1 MTITSEMMTYIRPI
15 NVSKDAEKTK
25 IRVGLDYRSANAP
38 TKAGVEKI
46 SGLSRS
52 SIYLTLKTG
61 RLSAKNALAMAQI
74 FGVSPLYYTGETDT
88 KEALSEAN
96 LRYFL
101 ISSDCLKYVDEET
114 LSHIFNA
121 PKNKRDERY
130 TGLTL
135 TESDEIFLSEFA
147 DTDAFKDVA
156 SMLNEEDAVTIERS
170 AVSRGNV
177 RQGRGSRHFCKAV
190 RDIWVTIA
198 ALSALP
204 LREKTN
210 PSRLR
215 LVRRPPAHACA
226 FCIIACS
233 GIMCHQLGNSA
244 RAGASARRPAGL
256 SYNVTVHRVGWGR
269 LHCFV

>member
-15 NVSKDAEKTK
+15 NVSKDAEKSK

-96 LRYFL
+96 LRCFL

-156 SMLNEEDAVTIERS
+156 SMLNEEDAVE
-170 AVSRGNV
+170 
-177 RQGRGSRHFCKAV
+177 
-190 RDIWVTIA
+190 
-198 ALSALP
+198 L
-204 LREKTN
+204 LRE
-210 PSRLR
+210 
-215 LVRRPPAHACA
+215 V
-226 FCIIACS
+226 
-233 GIMCHQLGNSA
+233 
-244 RAGASARRPAGL
+244 L
-256 SYNVTVHRVGWGR
+256 SQEETCGKAAEAAI
-269 LHCFV
+269 FVKRCVIFGVLLLPYPLSLSVKKRILPDYDW